1 MNYGFRQW
9 TSRPMSQSHLSFGFQ
24 GNNPWSWP
32 HDKTALSFHK
42 VREIDWPFQ
51 LSLAGA
57 QSPRCRFRGGR
68 LLTPRTQSASAEHRA
83 WLWVCSSGPSVL
95 LTPTDRLW
103 PKAVLLLVY
112 KMATCSN
119 WHSCASGFTQWEKE
133 KQKTKITIKCEKKK
147 ERTFFFNMDK
157 NSTSHPVPH
166 SLCLLRG
173 ITVLL
178 SASEPALDVET
189 MWTSVWTR
197 GSVWEWGNRC
207 QLGHQ
212 RHLLHN
218 ITQYQ
223 L

>member
-51 LSLAGA
+51 LSLASA

-68 LLTPRTQSASAEHRA
+68 LLTPRTQSASGEHRA
-83 WLWVCSSGPSVL
+83 WSF
-95 LTPTDRLW
+95 
-103 PKAVLLLVY
+103 
-112 KMATCSN
+112 
-119 WHSCASGFTQWEKE
+119 CASDSQWQALSQGCLASCLQEGYLQQLEFMCSEFTQGERKKNNNKMWKE
-133 KQKTKITIKCEKKK
+133 ENTLFPHGQESNITPCPTQSAHP
-147 ERTFFFNMDK
+147 ERD
-157 NSTSHPVPH
+157 H
-166 SLCLLRG
+166 
-173 ITVLL
+173 TVLH
-178 SASEPALDVET
+178 SASDLALDLET
-189 MWTSVWTR
+189 MWTSIVTG

-218 ITQYQ
+218 ITQY
-223 L
+223 

>member
-51 LSLAGA
+51 LSLAGS
-57 QSPRCRFRGGR
+57 QSPWCRFREGC

-83 WLWVCSSGPSVL
+83 WIWLCSSGPSVL
-95 LTPTDRLW
+95 LTLSDRLW

-112 KMATCSN
+112 KKATCSN
-119 WHSCASGFTQWEKE
+119 WHSCASGFIQRERKNNNKMWKE
-133 KQKTKITIKCEKKK
+133 ENTLFQHGQEINITPCPAQSIHP
-147 ERTFFFNMDK
+147 ERDHTML
-157 NSTSHPVPH
+157 H
-166 SLCLLRG
+166 
-173 ITVLL
+173 
-178 SASEPALDVET
+178 SASDPALDLET
-189 MWTSVWTR
+189 MWTSILTR

-212 RHLLHN
+212 RHLLPN
-218 ITQYQ
+218 ITQY
-223 L
+223 

>member
-51 LSLAGA
+51 LSLAGT
-57 QSPRCRFRGGR
+57 QSPRCRFRGGC
-68 LLTPRTQSASAEHRA
+68 LLTPRTQSASDEHRA

-95 LTPTDRLW
+95 LTPPDRLW

-133 KQKTKITIKCEKKK
+133 KQKPKITVKCEKKR
-147 ERTFFFNMDK
+147 E
-157 NSTSHPVPH
+157 H
-166 SLCLLRG
+166 SLSTWTRIQRHTLSH
-173 ITVLL
+173 TVCASWEGSQCFTLLL
-178 SASEPALDVET
+178 SLLWIWRQCGLCINPGL
-189 MWTSVWTR
+189 
-197 GSVWEWGNRC
+197 C
-207 QLGHQ
+207 LGV
-212 RHLLHN
+212 RK
-218 ITQYQ
+218 
-223 L
+223 

>member
-51 LSLAGA
+51 LSLASA
-57 QSPRCRFRGGR
+57 QRPWCRFRGGR
-68 LLTPRTQSASAEHRA
+68 LLTPRTQSASGEPRA
-83 WLWVCSSGPSVL
+83 GSF
-95 LTPTDRLW
+95 
-103 PKAVLLLVY
+103 
-112 KMATCSN
+112 
-119 WHSCASGFTQWEKE
+119 CASDSQWQALSQGRLASCLQEGYLRQLAFTCFWIHPRREENNNNKMWKE
-133 KQKTKITIKCEKKK
+133 ENTLFAHGQEINIIPCLTQSVHP
-147 ERTFFFNMDK
+147 ERD
-157 NSTSHPVPH
+157 H
-166 SLCLLRG
+166 
-173 ITVLL
+173 TVLL
-178 SASEPALDVET
+178 SASDPALDLET
-189 MWTSVWTR
+189 MWTSTVTR

-212 RHLLHN
+212 RHLLHS
-218 ITQYQ
+218 ITQYS